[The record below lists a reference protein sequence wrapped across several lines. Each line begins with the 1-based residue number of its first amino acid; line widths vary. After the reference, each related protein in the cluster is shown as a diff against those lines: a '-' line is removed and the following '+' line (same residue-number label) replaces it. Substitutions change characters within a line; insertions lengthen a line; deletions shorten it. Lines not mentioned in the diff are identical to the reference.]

1 MYQDEKNM
9 KGDYILIASI
19 NYTIFA
25 FYLGNRMKL
34 DDGYKAKLDHLLR
47 KSMRYWHHYEN

>member
-9 KGDYILIASI
+9 KRDYILITSI
-19 NYTIFA
+19 NYTICA

-47 KSMRYWHHYEN
+47 KSMRY